1 MKKANH
7 NPQEATP
14 ATIQESRGS
23 PLEFS
28 RVLLLM
34 SKRVQRGSL
43 AAIVREDILACRD
56 RFSCVP
62 TLARYA
68 ACISPEQEQEA
79 AEELAHQLMVA
90 AQSNL
95 VAVTSSL
102 AASYP
107 LWRTKL
113 ESACLAA
120 TLLETTQGNRTLPE
134 FVGPMCPD
142 GLPRYCVGE
151 ILSTGTFGIVT
162 SGIDRLLDDGRQ
174 AANVAIKF
182 IRATP
187 ANPTPWQ
194 AEAIRGAV
202 VVHPCGIRA
211 LDFGSIDER
220 DGYVV
225 FERVDGD
232 SLLSNAVAEKR
243 ASAMT
248 VAARGAELATALA
261 EMHAAG
267 IVHGDI
273 SPANVLLDRFGRL
286 RLVDYGISQPATPAA
301 IENDVCRMAELIQ
314 WMILGY
320 VPPIESV
327 GRKPAFGLER
337 TLVLLARSVRS
348 RPGSALQFSAALTA
362 SAVRAQRVRIWAA
375 IILFAIFHI
384 FAVIVMA
391 R

>member
-1 MKKANH
+1 MNA
-7 NPQEATP
+7 PMPTTVTP
-14 ATIQESRGS
+14 ATIPESRGS

-56 RFSCVP
+56 RFHCVP

-68 ACISPEQEQEA
+68 PFISPQQEQEA
-79 AEELAHQLMVA
+79 AEELAHQLMAA

-95 VAVTSSL
+95 VAVTQSL
-102 AASYP
+102 ASKYP

-120 TLLETTQGNRTLPE
+120 TLLGTTQGDPALPE
-134 FVGPMCPD
+134 SVGPMCPD

-162 SGIDRLLDDGRQ
+162 SGIDRLLDDGRH

-202 VVHPCGIRA
+202 VRHPCGIRA

-220 DGYVV
+220 NGYVV
-225 FERVDGD
+225 FESVEGD

-243 ASAMT
+243 TPAMT
-248 VAARGAELATALA
+248 VAVRSAELAAALA
-261 EMHAAG
+261 ELHSAG
-267 IVHGDI
+267 NVHGDI

-286 RLVDYGISQPATPAA
+286 RLVDYGISHPATPAA
-301 IENDVCRMAELIQ
+301 IESDVCRMAELIQ
-314 WMILGY
+314 WMVLGY
-320 VPPIESV
+320 IPPIETV
-327 GRKPAFGLER
+327 DHKPAFGLER
-337 TLVLLARSVRS
+337 TLVLLSRSIRS
-348 RPGSALQFSAALTA
+348 RPATALQFSAALTGC
-362 SAVRAQRVRIWAA
+362 AVRARRDQVWAA
-375 IILFAIFHI
+375 VILLTVFHI
-384 FAVIVMA
+384 LGAIAVA

>member
-1 MKKANH
+1 MKA
-7 NPQEATP
+7 PISTTVTP

-34 SKRVQRGSL
+34 PKRVQRGSL

-68 ACISPEQEQEA
+68 PFISPEQEQEA
-79 AEELAHQLMVA
+79 AEELTHQFMVA

-95 VAVTSSL
+95 VAITHLL
-102 AASYP
+102 ASSYP

-120 TLLETTQGNRTLPE
+120 TLLGTTQVDRALPE

-151 ILSTGTFGIVT
+151 ILSTGSFGIVT
-162 SGIDRLLDDGRQ
+162 TGIDRLLDDGRQ

-194 AEAIRGAV
+194 VEAIRGAV
-202 VVHPCGIRA
+202 VLHPCGIRA

-243 ASAMT
+243 TPAMT
-248 VAARGAELATALA
+248 VAVRGAELAAALA
-261 EMHAAG
+261 EMHSAG

-273 SPANVLLDRFGRL
+273 SPANVLLDRFERL
-286 RLVDYGISQPATPAA
+286 RLVDYGISHPATPAA

-320 VPPIESV
+320 VPPIETV

-337 TLVLLARSVRS
+337 TLVLLSRSIRS
-348 RPGSALQFSAALTA
+348 RPESALKFSAALTA
-362 SAVRAQRVRIWAA
+362 CAVRAQRDRIWAA
-375 IILFAIFHI
+375 LILLAIFHI
-384 FAVIVMA
+384 LAVIAVG